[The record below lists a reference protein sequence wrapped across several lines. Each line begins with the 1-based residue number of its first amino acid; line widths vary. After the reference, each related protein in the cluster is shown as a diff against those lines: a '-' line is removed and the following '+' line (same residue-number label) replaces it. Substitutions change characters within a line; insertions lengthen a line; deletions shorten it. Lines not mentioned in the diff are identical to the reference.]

1 LSEPDVSGRTGV
13 GDLRTVSTA
22 RQRVSQ
28 TGRMAG
34 LRHRVHRAA
43 VQRRDGRG
51 AGDGDGVSQRDRRA
65 QPHRADRLDGAPRA
79 RQVRSASTEGAADA
93 AGSFESGPLSQ
104 YLGPH
109 AEVVRRA
116 VIGSRA
122 VAAAAVALEIVSVTS
137 PAVRP
142 YDDNGEHLW

>member
-1 LSEPDVSGRTGV
+1 
-13 GDLRTVSTA
+13 
-22 RQRVSQ
+22 
-28 TGRMAG
+28 MAG

-51 AGDGDGVSQRDRRA
+51 AGDGVSQRDRRP
-65 QPHRADRLDGAPRA
+65 QPDRADRLDGAPRA

-116 VIGSRA
+116 MIGSRA

-137 PAVRP
+137 PSPAVRL
-142 YDDNGEHLW
+142 YDDNAE